1 MSSVVRRVP
10 LTSTGWVLAGLGP
23 VAYLGGWLLGWVELM
38 VIAAG
43 ALLALLVAAPFVVG
57 RLRLQV
63 ERALHPDRVMVGE
76 PALAVLTVTNDS
88 QGRVPA
94 RIVEDQIRGGRMQVE
109 VPSLA
114 GGASHEAVYNL
125 PTSRRG
131 RIEVGPAVIV
141 KADPLGLMRRE
152 VVQTRPHTLWVHPR
166 HRAVAPLPVG
176 FAKDLEGP
184 TSDTS
189 PQGDVAFHALRE
201 YQVGD
206 DYRHIHWLSTARV
219 GTVMVRHYVDNR
231 RPQLGVVLDDRAEI
245 WHGDTFE
252 VAVEVAA
259 SLAVT
264 SVVHRQPVSVHHG
277 GTALLGRTVPGA
289 VDDLLDRLATV
300 EPGTGVSPSDAVGAM
315 LRAEPGTSATALVT
329 AGVDPASL
337 VPVVQAA
344 RRRGRVIVVRVLLAG
359 RSDPAVLP
367 GARLLDVSSL
377 DELAAA
383 WEAIAA

>member
-1 MSSVVRRVP
+1 MSWLARIP
-10 LTSTGWVLAGLGP
+10 LTPTGWVLGGVGVL
-23 VAYLGGWLLGWVELM
+23 AYVGGWLLGWVELM

-43 ALLALLVAAPFVVG
+43 VLLALLVALPFVVG

-63 ERALHPDRVMVGE
+63 ERELEPVRVMVGE
-76 PALAVLTVTNDS
+76 PSLAVLTITNDG

-94 RIVEDQIRGGRMQVE
+94 RIVEDQLGGSRRQVE

-114 GGASHEAVYNL
+114 AGGSHEAVYNL

-131 RIEVGPAVIV
+131 RFTVGPAVIV

-152 VVQTRPHTLWVHPR
+152 VVQTRSETLWVHPR

-206 DYRHIHWLSTARV
+206 DYRHIHWLSTART

-231 RPQLGVVLDDRAEI
+231 RPHLGVVVDDRAEV
-245 WHGDTFE
+245 WDEPTYE

-264 SVVHRQPVSVHHG
+264 SLVHHQPISVHNG
-277 GTALLGRTVPGA
+277 GHVVLGRSLPGGA
-289 VDDLLDRLATV
+289 DDVLDRFATMEAGSGV
-300 EPGTGVSPSDAVGAM
+300 PPGDAISAM
-315 LRAEPGTSATALVT
+315 LRAEPGTSAIAFVT

-337 VPVVQAA
+337 IAAVQAA
-344 RRRGRVIVVRVLLAG
+344 RRHGRVVVVRVVVAG
-359 RSDPAVLP
+359 AAEPAVLP
-367 GARLLDVSSL
+367 GARLIDVASL

-383 WEAIAA
+383 WETIAA